1 MGEGEVVRLVTLS
14 TPQEAQ
20 LLCQALEGEG
30 IRCQVVGEL
39 LGGFGAVPPAQPA
52 AEVWV
57 GRADL
62 ERARA
67 VVAAHRRAR

>member
-1 MGEGEVVRLVTLS
+1 MSGEDVVRLVTLS

-20 LLCQALEGEG
+20 LLRQALEAEG
-30 IRCQVVGEL
+30 IRCRVVGEL
-39 LGGFGAVPPAQPA
+39 LGGFGVVPPALPA

-67 VVAAHRRAR
+67 VVARQRAR

>member
-1 MGEGEVVRLVTLS
+1 MSGDEVVRLMTLS

-20 LLCQALEGEG
+20 LLRQALEKEG

-39 LGGFGAVPPAQPA
+39 LGGFGIVPPAQPA

-62 ERARA
+62 GRARA
-67 VVAAHRRAR
+67 VATRRAR